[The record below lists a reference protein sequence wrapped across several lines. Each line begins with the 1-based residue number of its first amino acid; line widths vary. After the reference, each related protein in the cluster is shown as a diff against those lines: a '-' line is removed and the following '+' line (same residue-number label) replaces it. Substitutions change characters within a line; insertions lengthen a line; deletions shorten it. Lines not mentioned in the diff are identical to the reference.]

1 MGTKYF
7 KESME
12 NPTFEN
18 IMKNIASFQGEDAKE
33 DPELQEI
40 QEMVSEIMKEDLELK
55 SGFDLV
61 KFGVQ
66 VAAIQSNG
74 KMNKEMEEKAEKVTS
89 RVQKF
94 FEKKMRPVMRQMV
107 KEQTEL
113 MMVEAIRYMKEI
125 IYLIWIIFSLAMCS
139 GVAVENP
146 VLERQTKIRYYL
158 NVLGLG

>member
-1 MGTKYF
+1 
-7 KESME
+7 
-12 NPTFEN
+12 
-18 IMKNIASFQGEDAKE
+18 
-33 DPELQEI
+33 
-40 QEMVSEIMKEDLELK
+40 MKEDLELK